1 MQTQAQPQMQV
12 QKKIKMETVLDGD
25 AVLYIFKPFPAK
37 CAGFTWTISSES
49 PSTSIALSSTL
60 SSA

>member
-37 CAGFTWTISSES
+37 CAGFT
-49 PSTSIALSSTL
+49 
-60 SSA
+60 